1 MVKLLLDNGANVN
14 VQITG
19 KHNKGSTALHRA
31 ASTAD
36 VSLVKLLLDR
46 GADPFIK
53 DERGEI
59 PLDLAKAEGYVIIH
73 GEPENKV
80 IARKKQFKEIVAL
93 LERRMKMTKK

>member
-1 MVKLLLDNGANVN
+1 MREL
-14 VQITG
+14 QG
-19 KHNKGSTALHRA
+19 KHDKGSTALHRA

-36 VSLVKLLLDR
+36 VPLVKLLLDK

-53 DERGEI
+53 DERGEM

-73 GEPENKV
+73 GEPRNKV

-93 LERRMKMTKK
+93 LEQCMKMTKK